1 MRILKSF
8 KQTFN
13 GKSKA
18 WIQLSFGPA
27 LWVKRRF
34 NQRGFSLVE
43 LMVVVA
49 IIGILASIAIPNYQ
63 KFRRKAQ
70 QSGAK
75 SALSGI
81 FTAERTFT
89 AEWNFGATDFDQIGY
104 DQEGSDLY
112 NVGWHSSD
120 ATSGDWNASNSS
132 AGNIDLYK
140 GPAAPS
146 SVTHKTGG
154 ELGGPIPLNHGG
166 LKGCKCGDG
175 SSNKCGDAGVGCK
188 APTLS
193 NANPPVA
200 TCGNTARKSSGHD
213 NTCTVSGLI
222 VPGNGTTRISVDT
235 FVIGAAANIG
245 GTVDDLWTI
254 DQSKNL
260 VNTQS
265 GL

>member
-8 KQTFN
+8 NQTFR
-13 GKSKA
+13 GKSTA

-89 AEWNFGATDFDQIGY
+89 AEWSFGATDFGQIGY
-104 DQEGSDLY
+104 QQEGTNLY
-112 NVGWHSSD
+112 NVGWETNAKD
-120 ATSGDWNASNSS
+120 GDWNATNNAT
-132 AGNIDLYK
+132 AGK
-140 GPAAPS
+140 GAKHPAYNGPQPASTPE
-146 SVTHKTGG
+146 TKTGG
-154 ELGGPIPLNHGG
+154 ALGGAIPLTTATGFKSCAIATGTACTGTNVTCSLNTG
-166 LKGCKCGDG
+166 KTACVDSATVTNCT
-175 SSNKCGDAGVGCK
+175 C
-188 APTLS
+188 PTS
-193 NANPPVA
+193 PI
-200 TCGNTARKSSGHD
+200 
-213 NTCTVSGLI
+213 SGLT
-222 VPGNGTTRISVDT
+222 VPGNGATRTAVDT
-235 FVIGAAANIG
+235 FTIGAAANIG
-245 GTVDDLWTI
+245 GTKDDLWTM

-260 VNTQS
+260 ENVQS

>member
-27 LWVKRRF
+27 LWVKKRF

-70 QSGAK
+70 QSSAK

-89 AEWNFGATDFDQIGY
+89 AEWSFGATSFAQIGY
-104 DQEGSDLY
+104 QQEGANLY
-112 NVGWHSSD
+112 NVGWE
-120 ATSGDWNASNSS
+120 TGYNSGNWNASGTHANVT
-132 AGNIDLYK
+132 NLYK
-140 GPAAPS
+140 GPKVAS
-146 SVTHKTGG
+146 GFSDYKTGG
-154 ELGGPIPLNHGG
+154 GLGGAIALNSNGF
-166 LKGCKCGDG
+166 KSCANVDTTKTGC
-175 SSNKCGDAGVGCK
+175 SS
-188 APTLS
+188 
-193 NANPPVA
+193 A
-200 TCGNTARKSSGHD
+200 TCTLQSGSCSHGVTGCAETCPTATND
-213 NTCTVSGLI
+213 LI
-222 VPGNGTTRISVDT
+222 VPGNGTTRTAVDT
-235 FVIGAAANIG
+235 FTIGAAANIG
-245 GTVDDLWTI
+245 GGQDDLWTM
-254 DQSKNL
+254 DQNKNL
-260 VNTQS
+260 VNVQS

>member
-1 MRILKSF
+1 MCILKSF
-8 KQTFN
+8 KQAFR
-13 GKSKA
+13 GKSTA

-104 DQEGSDLY
+104 QQEGTNLY
-112 NVGWHSSD
+112 NVGWKTG
-120 ATSGDWNASNSS
+120 ATSGAWNASNSG
-132 AGNIDLYK
+132 ATNIGLYK
-140 GPAAPS
+140 GPEVQP
-146 SVTHKTGG
+146 TPETKTGG
-154 ELGGPIPLNHGG
+154 ELGGSVPLDHAKFKSCANVDTTASGCGSASCTLQSGGSCDHG
-166 LKGCKCGDG
+166 
-175 SSNKCGDAGVGCK
+175 
-188 APTLS
+188 
-193 NANPPVA
+193 
-200 TCGNTARKSSGHD
+200 
-213 NTCTVSGLI
+213 VSGCAETCPAATNDLI
-222 VPGNGTTRISVDT
+222 VPGSKASRISVDT
-235 FVIGAAANIG
+235 FTIGAGANIG
-245 GTVDDLWTI
+245 GAVDDLWTM

-260 VNTQS
+260 KNVQS